1 MITETPELCVTEI
14 SLLPEEKLQQ
24 LVKGG
29 RELTIAVLK
38 NAPDTDTRVP
48 LTPMGVSIL
57 AAGGHHVLIESGA
70 GAQANYDDLE
80 YAESGADVTES
91 RENLFKADIILKTSP
106 FTVDE
111 ASMTKKRQTLI
122 SYLGVAQASKEYIQ
136 TLLRRKVTAI
146 AMEYIQTEKDFYPI
160 SHINSEIAG
169 RNAIFIAAEQLG
181 KQSGGK
187 GVLLGGVTGISPSSV
202 VIIGTGVAALHA
214 ARAAEFL
221 GAEVKVFDD
230 SVCKLAGFRQRLG
243 RDIFTSVLLPQVF
256 NKALATVD
264 VVIGAKHITSQP
276 YPIVTADVVA
286 TMKKGSVIVDLN
298 VVTGSCFETSHPTTL
313 QQPVYDV
320 NGVKHFCLPDITA
333 LVPKTSSIALSNVL
347 YPLIKEIAD
356 NGGINPTIT
365 FNKLLRSCIYCY
377 NGMLT
382 NRYLGKRLDIETRD
396 IDLYLL

>member
-1 MITETPELCVTEI
+1 MIPETPELCVTEM

-29 RELTIAVLK
+29 HELTVAVLK
-38 NAPDTDTRVP
+38 SNSDTDTRVP

-70 GAQANYDDLE
+70 GLHANYDDLQ
-80 YAESGADVTES
+80 YAESGADVSDS
-91 RENLFKADIILKTSP
+91 REKLFKADIVLKSSP
-106 FTVDE
+106 FTVEE
-111 ASMTKKRQTLI
+111 ASLTKKRQTLI
-122 SYLGVAQASKEYIQ
+122 SYLGVAHASKDYIQ
-136 TLLRRKVTAI
+136 TLLKRKATAI

-169 RNAIFIAAEQLG
+169 RNAIFIAADQLG

-214 ARAAEFL
+214 AKAADFL

-230 SVCKLAGFRQRLG
+230 SFYKLIDFRQRLG
-243 RDIFTSVLLPQVF
+243 RDIFTSVLQPQVF
-256 NKALATVD
+256 NKALTTAD
-264 VVIGAKHITSQP
+264 VVIGAKHIKAQP
-276 YPIVTADVVA
+276 YPIVTTEMVA
-286 TMKKGSVIVDLN
+286 TMKRGSVIIDLN
-298 VVTGSCFETSHPTTL
+298 VETGSCFETSHPTTL
-313 QQPVYDV
+313 RQPVYDV
-320 NGVKHFCLPDITA
+320 NGVKHFCLPNITS
-333 LVPKTSSIALSNVL
+333 LVPKTSSIALSNVI
-347 YPLIKEIAD
+347 YPLINEIAE

-365 FNKLLRSCIYCY
+365 FNRLLRSCVYCH

-382 NRYLGKRLDIETRD
+382 NQYLGKRLGMKVQD

>member
-1 MITETPELCVTEI
+1 MLQRNDVLIV
-14 SLLPEEKLQQ
+14 LPQ
-24 LVKGG
+24 LSQT
-29 RELTIAVLK
+29 LS
-38 NAPDTDTRVP
+38 P
-48 LTPMGVSIL
+48 LT
-57 AAGGHHVLIESGA
+57 
-70 GAQANYDDLE
+70 
-80 YAESGADVTES
+80 
-91 RENLFKADIILKTSP
+91 
-106 FTVDE
+106 
-111 ASMTKKRQTLI
+111 
-122 SYLGVAQASKEYIQ
+122 
-136 TLLRRKVTAI
+136 
-146 AMEYIQTEKDFYPI
+146 
-160 SHINSEIAG
+160 
-169 RNAIFIAAEQLG
+169 
-181 KQSGGK
+181 
-187 GVLLGGVTGISPSSV
+187 
-202 VIIGTGVAALHA
+202 
-214 ARAAEFL
+214 
-221 GAEVKVFDD
+221 
-230 SVCKLAGFRQRLG
+230 SVCWW
-243 RDIFTSVLLPQVF
+243 TSVLLPQVF
-256 NKALATVD
+256 NKALATAD
-264 VVIGAKHITSQP
+264 VVIGTKHITSQP